1 MGSEHPSEEAC
12 SLEVGGCEL
21 PVEGHPNCDTH
32 RSQSLP
38 MRHKVYVEAPGAIV
52 PQEQDHDGKRA
63 W

>member
-1 MGSEHPSEEAC
+1 MGSEHPSEEAR

-52 PQEQDHDGKRA
+52 PQE
-63 W
+63 